1 MAVELAKLRKN
12 LIYQTSATTDQIVR
26 DLEEIRALDLVAEKQ
41 QARYRNLLIGFGIA
55 AFVSVF
61 IPGVGVVLCPLLA
74 IAAVIFG
81 ILMARQSRLNV
92 ANYRYEVAKKV
103 LQMLARDISE
113 IELID
118 FTLVLSQPNQK
129 EKQTHTAPHPYRSG
143 WKVDFFRDVW
153 LQARSEFLD
162 GNQFVFT
169 VTEIAQT
176 QYGWKRSSSGKSK
189 YKSKTKSKRLELN
202 LDLDYSLKR
211 YGAVPVLRDEARGAI
226 QLPPEVM
233 LKRLDVDAKDIHIV
247 VRTPPWTGT
256 EQVDGLYQAIAM
268 MFLSVYQVL
277 NLARVISK
285 KAE

>member
-1 MAVELAKLRKN
+1 MAVELASLRKN
-12 LIYQTSATTDQIVR
+12 LIYRTNATTEQILR
-26 DLEEIRALDLVAEKQ
+26 DLEEITALDLMAEKQ
-41 QARYRNLLIGFGIA
+41 QVRYRNLLIGFGIA

-61 IPGVGVVLCPLLA
+61 IPGLGIILCPVLA

-81 ILMARQSRLNV
+81 ILMARKGRLNV
-92 ANYRYEVAKKV
+92 ANYRYAIAKKV

-113 IELID
+113 VEPID
-118 FTLVLSQPNQK
+118 FTLVLSKPNQK

-143 WKVDFFRDVW
+143 WKIDFFRDVW
-153 LQARSEFLD
+153 LQAHSEFLD
-162 GNQFVFT
+162 GNKFVFT
-169 VTEIAQT
+169 ATEIAQT

-226 QLPPEVM
+226 QLPPGVI
-233 LKRLDVDAKDIHIV
+233 LKRLDIDEKDVHLV
-247 VRTPPWTGT
+247 VRTPPWTQL